1 MKLTVVPGEIRNVP
15 SNHSAKGAT
24 FMTSILTNTSAMSAL
39 ATLRNINTDL
49 ASTQDRVSSGY
60 RVGAAEDNVAYWS
73 ISTTMN
79 SDNKAL
85 NAAKDALGVG
95 AAKVDT
101 AYAATESAIDIVN
114 EIKAKLVTAS
124 ESSTDK
130 EQINLEVEKLQQQLT
145 AVAQAAS
152 FSGENWQISGSNT
165 STTATVVDGFI
176 REDNSSV
183 KITTASFNLSSYA
196 MFETLSS
203 DVGSGGILG
212 AVMTIALTSGSTQGD
227 IDGFMNTVETAL
239 SSLTDAGAALGALT
253 TRIDLQDNFA
263 ASLSDAIESGVSRLV
278 DADMEE
284 ESAKLSALQTQQQ
297 LAVQSL
303 SIANSSSQNIMTLFR
318 G

>member
-1 MKLTVVPGEIRNVP
+1 MKLTIVPGEIRNVP

-49 ASTQDRVSSGY
+49 ANTQDRVSSGY
-60 RVGAAEDNVAYWS
+60 RVGEAADNVAYWS

-85 NAAKDALGVG
+85 NSAKDALGVG

-101 AYAATESAIDIVN
+101 AYAATESAIEVVN

-124 ESSTDK
+124 ETSTDK
-130 EQINLEVEKLQQQLT
+130 DQIQLEITKLQEQLS

-152 FSGENWQISGSNT
+152 FSGENWAISGSNT
-165 STTATVVDGFI
+165 GTAGTVVDGFI
-176 REDNSSV
+176 REDSGSV
-183 KITTASFNLSSYA
+183 KITTAEVTLASIA
-196 MFETLSS
+196 MFSTLNA
-203 DVGSGGILG
+203 GAGEGGILG
-212 AVMTIALTSGSTQGD
+212 TVMDIELTSASSQTE
-227 IDGFMNTVETAL
+227 IDGFMDDVETAL
-239 SSLTDAGAALGALT
+239 SSLTDAGAVLGSLT
-253 TRIDLQDNFA
+253 TRINLQDEFA
-263 ASLSDAIESGVSRLV
+263 SKLSDAIDSGVSRLV

-303 SIANSSSQNIMTLFR
+303 SIANSSSQNILSLFQ
-318 G
+318 

>member
-1 MKLTVVPGEIRNVP
+1 
-15 SNHSAKGAT
+15 
-24 FMTSILTNTSAMSAL
+24 MTSILTNTSAMSAL
-39 ATLRNINTDL
+39 ATLRNINSDL
-49 ASTQDRVSSGY
+49 ADTQNRVSSGY
-60 RVGAAEDNVAYWS
+60 RVGEASDNVAYWS

-85 NAAKDALGVG
+85 NAAQDALGVG

-165 STTATVVDGFI
+165 TTEAKVVDGFI

-183 KITTASFNLSSYA
+183 KITTASFNLESYA
-196 MFETLSS
+196 MFETLAS

-212 AVMTIALTSGSTQGD
+212 AVMTIALTSASTQGD
-227 IDGFMNTVETAL
+227 IDGFMTTVETAL

-253 TRIDLQDNFA
+253 TRIDLQDDFA
-263 ASLSDAIESGVSRLV
+263 SSLSDAIESGVSRLV

-318 G
+318 S

>member
-1 MKLTVVPGEIRNVP
+1 
-15 SNHSAKGAT
+15 
-24 FMTSILTNTSAMSAL
+24 MTSILTNTSAMSAL

-49 ASTQDRVSSGY
+49 ANTQDRVSSGY
-60 RVGAAEDNVAYWS
+60 RVGQASDNVAYWS

-130 EQINLEVEKLQQQLT
+130 EQINLEVEKLQEQLT

-165 STTATVVDGFI
+165 ETTAKVVDGFI

-183 KITTASFNLSSYA
+183 KITTAEFKLESYA

-212 AVMTIALTSGSTQGD
+212 TVMDIELTSASTQGE
-227 IDGFMNTVETAL
+227 IDTFMDQVETAL
-239 SSLTDAGAALGALT
+239 ASLTDAGAALGALT
-253 TRIDLQDNFA
+253 TRINLQDNFA
-263 ASLSDAIESGVSRLV
+263 ASLSDSIESGVSRLV

>member
-1 MKLTVVPGEIRNVP
+1 
-15 SNHSAKGAT
+15 
-24 FMTSILTNTSAMSAL
+24 MTSILTNTSAMSAL

-130 EQINLEVEKLQQQLT
+130 DQINLEVEKLQQQLT

-183 KITTASFNLSSYA
+183 KITTAEFNLSSYA
-196 MFETLSS
+196 MFATLAS

-212 AVMTIALTSGSTQGD
+212 AVMTIALTSASTQGA

>member
-1 MKLTVVPGEIRNVP
+1 
-15 SNHSAKGAT
+15 
-24 FMTSILTNTSAMSAL
+24 MTSILTNTSAMSAL